1 MRSPSVC
8 VAALAALLVAA
19 VVALACGDSGA
30 RVTTAGLLPPEGTG
44 GTYLALGDSIA
55 AGQGAS
61 DASSSYVALVAGA
74 LRERFG
80 PELEARSL
88 AVGGHTTQ
96 DVIDQQLTAAL
107 DALRDGDV
115 RLVTIT
121 IAGND
126 LYQYSADAPC
136 LTDPSDPACPLRD
149 GLVGVEERLDL
160 ILGQLREAGPE
171 TAIVIQAYPNLF
183 SGTGHDFE
191 RPAEIAFGLLNEVII
206 RVAGRHDVLV
216 ADPRLSFAGLG
227 GSLTHTLDPTP
238 DFHPNDAGHRAIAD
252 AFLEVLGLPPAQRRG
267 E

>member
-1 MRSPSVC
+1 M
-8 VAALAALLVAA
+8 LAALLVAA
-19 VVALACGDSGA
+19 AVALACGDSGS

-80 PELEARSL
+80 PELELRSL
-88 AVGGHTTQ
+88 AAGGHTTQ
-96 DVIDQQLTAAL
+96 DLIDQQLPAAL
-107 DALRDGDV
+107 DALRGGDV

-171 TAIVIQAYPNLF
+171 TAIVIEAYPNLF

-206 RVAGRHDVLV
+206 DVACRHDVLV
-216 ADPRLSFAGLG
+216 ADPRLSFAGRG

-238 DFHPNDAGHRAIAD
+238 DFHPNNAGHRAIAD